1 MPHAERTITVNRP
14 ARAVFDY
21 LADGTHNA
29 EWRTGVVEI
38 ERTSAGGGQGATY
51 RQVLAGPGGRRIDG
65 DYKVTV
71 FDPPTRLEFQV
82 TAGPARPAGVFE
94 LAETTPGATRASR
107 FVCPYGLFP
116 WLTSRHQPTQLSVFS
131 PNTSPHPSSHS
142 YTKCS
147 TPSSSNFPRN
157 GQHSIPIGPRGRA
170 SGLLE
175 IAVSAMLRPADPSI
189 QLATLGPEHCRYSP
203 NDLY

>member
-1 MPHAERTITVNRP
+1 MLLQLRSRSILHEQ
-14 ARAVFDY
+14 
-21 LADGTHNA
+21 DGEQHEN
-29 EWRTGVVEI
+29 
-38 ERTSAGGGQGATY
+38 
-51 RQVLAGPGGRRIDG
+51 
-65 DYKVTV
+65 
-71 FDPPTRLEFQV
+71 
-82 TAGPARPAGVFE
+82 
-94 LAETTPGATRASR
+94 ETTPGATRASR

-131 PNTSPHPSSHS
+131 PNTSPHLSSHS

-147 TPSSSNFPRN
+147 PPSSSNFPRN

-203 NDLY
+203 NDLWTGIGNTKR